1 MKVALYPRVSTVE
14 QAKEGHSITEQTE
27 RLKKY
32 CDAMGWDVYKIYT
45 DPGYSGAS
53 LDRPGLQE
61 MIRDVEAGLIDK
73 VVVYKLDRL
82 SRSQKDTLYLIEDV
96 FLKNKTD
103 FVSIT
108 ESFDTSTA
116 FGIAMVGILAVFSQL
131 ERSKI
136 AERMSMGKEA
146 RAKEGKWNGGERPT
160 GYQYDKERDLL
171 VVDPFEAAQVRE
183 AFELF
188 ITGTSVRGIETLFYK
203 KGYTHKTSAWSPIT
217 IKKILKNKIY
227 LGYVK
232 YGGEYYKAEH
242 DAIIDEETFNAAQKI
257 FEQRAEKYPTGPQ
270 QRKHGAYLT
279 GLLRCHNCGA
289 RYHKRL
295 NSRKGSEPVHWYAC
309 YSRSKSSAKMIVDPT
324 CKNKNWKV
332 KDLDKVIIEEI
343 KKLKTDPDYITTIRE
358 EVASKT
364 EEPSKVAMFEHE
376 IAKIDKQISRFMDL
390 YGAGTFTIEQVSAK
404 VDPLNETRRN
414 LQRELESL
422 NAESGRI
429 TETEAREIVE
439 TFEDLIERDN
449 FDEIRLAIETLI
461 YYIEI
466 DNEDVIIHWRFS

>member
-1 MKVALYPRVSTVE
+1 MKVALYPRVSTAE
-14 QAKEGHSITEQTE
+14 QAKEGHSITEQTD
-27 RLKKY
+27 RLLKY
-32 CDAMGWDVYKIYT
+32 CDAMDWDVYKIYT

-61 MIRDVEAGLIDK
+61 MIKDVEAGLIDK

-96 FLKNKTD
+96 FLKNQTD

-136 AERMSMGKEA
+136 QERMSMGKEA

-160 GYQYDKERDLL
+160 GYQYDKDRDLL
-171 VVDPFEAAQVRE
+171 IVDPFEAAQVRE
-183 AFELF
+183 AYDLF
-188 ITGTSVRGIETLFYK
+188 ISGTSIRGIETLFYK
-203 KGYTHKTSAWSPIT
+203 KGYTHKTGAWSTIT
-217 IKKILKNKIY
+217 LKKILKNKIY

-232 YGGEYYKAEH
+232 YGGEYFKAEH
-242 DAIIDEETFNAAQKI
+242 DAIIDEETYNKAQKI
-257 FEQRAEKYPTGPQ
+257 FEQRAEIYPTGAQ
-270 QRKHGAYLT
+270 QRKHGALLS

-295 NSRKGSEPVHWYAC
+295 NSRKGADPVHWYAC
-309 YSRSKSSAKMIVDPT
+309 YSRSKTSAKMIVDPT

-332 KDLDKVIIEEI
+332 KELDKVIVEEI

-358 EVASKT
+358 EAKT
-364 EEPSKVAMFEHE
+364 KIETPSKISMFEHE
-376 IAKIDKQISRFMDL
+376 IAKIDAQISRFMDL
-390 YGAGTFTIEQVSAK
+390 YGAGTFTVDQVSAK

-429 TETEAREIVE
+429 TETEAREIVS
-439 TFEDLIERDN
+439 TFEELIDRGN
-449 FDEIRLAIETLI
+449 FDEIRLAVESLI
-461 YYIEI
+461 YYVEV
-466 DNEDVIIHWRFS
+466 DNEDIIIHWRFS